1 VDIYINT
8 GESINVYNVR
18 RLIILDLYNNMEFE
32 MKKSFI
38 ANISNAE
45 TLRIVE
51 VNPGSIVVQMKES
64 GCRGV
69 FPVDSFQYW
78 IKRNSLIYIEENQQK
93 TS

>member
-1 VDIYINT
+1 M
-8 GESINVYNVR
+8 YNIVR
-18 RLIILDLYNNMEFE
+18 RHNILDLYNNMEFE

-38 ANISNAE
+38 PNISKAA

-51 VNPGSIVVQMKES
+51 VNPGSVVIQMKES

-78 IKRNSLIYIEENQQK
+78 IKRNSLIYIDENQQK

>member
-1 VDIYINT
+1 VDINKNI
-8 GESINVYNVR
+8 GESIHVLNIR
-18 RLIILDLYNNMEFE
+18 RPIILDLYNNMEFE
-32 MKKSFI
+32 MKESFVP
-38 ANISNAE
+38 NISNAE
-45 TLRIVE
+45 TLRILE
-51 VNPGSIVVQMKES
+51 VNPGSVVVQMKES